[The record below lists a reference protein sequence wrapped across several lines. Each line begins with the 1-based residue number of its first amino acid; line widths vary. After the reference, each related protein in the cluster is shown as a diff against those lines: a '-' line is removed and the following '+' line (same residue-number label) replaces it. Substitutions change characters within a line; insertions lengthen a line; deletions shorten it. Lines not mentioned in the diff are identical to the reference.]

1 MRDRT
6 ASATSFA
13 MVALLLTSCTNVGH
27 GSDAS
32 TSSTT
37 AGFAASSG
45 FSSQAFDG
53 SGSGGESDRLLTATA
68 PVAAGRGGNPRVFR
82 LQDIGKPGVPVLTLE
97 MRSVIVRVSRD
108 LRPQYRRHLA
118 FLFSGLPGQQF
129 LVVFLEGYPKYPVLN
144 SCGPRNGLKC
154 SRVCPLY
161 VDPRTN
167 RVYPTTMPTCAAKLP
182 IWASPDRASR

>member
-27 GSDAS
+27 GSDAP
-32 TSSTT
+32 TSSKT
-37 AGFAASSG
+37 AGFAASSE
-45 FSSQAFDG
+45 FSSYAFDG

-97 MRSVIVRVSRD
+97 MRSVIARVSHD
-108 LRPQYRRHLA
+108 LRPKYRTHLA
-118 FLFSGLPGQQF
+118 FLFSGLPGQQLF
-129 LVVFLEGYPKYPVLN
+129 LVFLEGYPRYPVLN
-144 SCGPRNGLKC
+144 SCRTRTDLKC

-167 RVYPTTMPTCAAKLP
+167 RVYATTMPTCTADLS
-182 IWASPDRASR
+182 IWAPRRASR